1 MSVGGHSE
9 DQSAHCSLLRLFLS
23 RELNTF
29 LGFNE
34 RPGACTTLQQRHK
47 REEMVMEA
55 VITELNQ
62 MRVIEDAG

>member
-1 MSVGGHSE
+1 MLVGGHSE
-9 DQSAHCSLLRLFLS
+9 DLSAHCSVLLLFLS

-34 RPGACTTLQQRHK
+34 RLGACMMLQQRHK